1 MSRCARREVVFRDK
15 RQCSLFVDILAE
27 LPSRFAVQVHGYAL
41 MPNHFHLMLESE
53 QGKLSA
59 ALSFLLSRFT
69 VAANKLSAWDGP
81 VFRGR
86 FHSRLVLTDEHW
98 THLLAY
104 IHLNPVKARLAVRP
118 GQFRWTSHRFY
129 TLEERAPKWLTTGV
143 LLELFEAVG
152 GYETYLKAARGS
164 SAELPDGF
172 EAVIF
177 ENKRTPFAVAPRT
190 KTKVKRPDV
199 LSPKAALR
207 RVADAAGC
215 SIDELL
221 EVRLGRA
228 GNPARIAA
236 AHALVIDAG
245 LTHRDVAQRL
255 SMTQVDVSRCL
266 AKVRQCRPDQV
277 RLAEILATLEQW
289 RVDNSVKGSA

>member
-1 MSRCARREVVFRDK
+1 MSRGARREVVFRDA
-15 RQCSLFVDILAE
+15 RHCSLFLDILAE
-27 LPSRFAVQVHGYAL
+27 LPSRFAVKVHGYAL

-104 IHLNPVKARLAVRP
+104 VHLNPVKARLVVRP
-118 GQFRWTSHRFY
+118 RQFRWTSHRFY
-129 TLEERAPKWLTTGV
+129 ALEEPAPKWLTTTSM
-143 LLELFEAVG
+143 LELFESLG
-152 GYETYLKAARGS
+152 GYEAYVQAARTKG
-164 SAELPDGF
+164 AEIPDGF
-172 EAVIF
+172 ESVVF
-177 ENKRTPFAVAPRT
+177 ESKRAPFAVPARP
-190 KTKVKRPDV
+190 KKKPKRPEA
-199 LSPKAALR
+199 LSPKAVLR

-215 SIDELL
+215 SLEEIM

-236 AHALVIDAG
+236 AHALIIDAK
-245 LTHRDVAQRL
+245 LSHREVAQML
-255 SMTQVDVSRCL
+255 AMTPVDVSRCL
-266 AKVRQCRPDQV
+266 TKVRNCRPEQP
-277 RLAEILATLEQW
+277 RLAEILATLERW
-289 RVDNSVKGSA
+289 RG